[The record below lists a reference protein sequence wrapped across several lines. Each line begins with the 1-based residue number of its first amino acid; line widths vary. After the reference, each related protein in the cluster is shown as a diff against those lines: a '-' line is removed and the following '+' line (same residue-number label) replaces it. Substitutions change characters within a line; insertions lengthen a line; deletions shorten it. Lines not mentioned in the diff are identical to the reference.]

1 MESPWHTL
9 SINALLSWY
18 LLQNDG
24 IITMG
29 IQSMVEQLYLLMTEN
44 YKKGQKR
51 YFSGQNLIFDS
62 VLTCVNVALSL
73 KYNKLT
79 QVRTA

>member
-1 MESPWHTL
+1 
-9 SINALLSWY
+9 
-18 LLQNDG
+18 
-24 IITMG
+24 MG

-44 YKKGQKR
+44 YKKGKKI
-51 YFSGQNLIFDS
+51 YFSGQNYVFDF
-62 VLTCVNVALSL
+62 VLTCANVALSL

>member
-1 MESPWHTL
+1 
-9 SINALLSWY
+9 
-18 LLQNDG
+18 
-24 IITMG
+24 MG

-51 YFSGQNLIFDS
+51 YFYGQNLIFHF
-62 VLTCVNVALSL
+62 VLTCVNVALSP

>member
-1 MESPWHTL
+1 MESPWHAL